1 MLFKVKP
8 TNISPEKGKILIAAP
23 MSRDKFFRRSIVLIG
38 SNQAD
43 GAVGFVLNNYVSVS
57 LSKLLDRDINFDANV
72 SLGGP
77 VARNRLDYIHC
88 LGDKIPD
95 SKHLVDNIFWGGNFD
110 VVVEFM
116 NTGILKKN
124 QIKFFIGHS
133 GWSKGQL
140 DNEIANDLWLVYN
153 AKSDTVL
160 EKDTNYWRNT
170 LRRMG
175 KQYST
180 WLNLPIDP
188 QLN

>member
-1 MLFKVKP
+1 MLFNVKP
-8 TNISPEKGKILIAAP
+8 TNIPPESGKILIAAP
-23 MSRDKFFRRSIVLIG
+23 LSRDRFFRRSIVLITT
-38 SNQAD
+38 NVED
-43 GAVGFVLNNYVSVS
+43 GTVGFVLNNYVSVS

-77 VARNRLDYIHC
+77 VARHRLDYIHC
-88 LGDKIPD
+88 LGDKIPN
-95 SKHLVDNIFWGGNFD
+95 STHIVDNIFLGGDFD
-110 VVVEFM
+110 TVVDFM
-116 NTGILKKN
+116 NTGILEKN

-133 GWSKGQL
+133 GWAKGQL
-140 DNEIANDLWLVYN
+140 NNELENKLWLVYN
-153 AKSDTVL
+153 AQGSTVL

-175 KQYST
+175 KKYSA